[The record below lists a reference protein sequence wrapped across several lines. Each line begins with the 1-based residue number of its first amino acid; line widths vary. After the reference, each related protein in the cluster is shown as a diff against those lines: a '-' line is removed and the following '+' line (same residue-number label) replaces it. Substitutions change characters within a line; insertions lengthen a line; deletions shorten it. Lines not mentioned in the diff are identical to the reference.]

1 MQRFV
6 VTSDVIGAPKAI
18 EISKESFEA
27 AKKKWKELL
36 SVLLIEERFDSL
48 VTNFL
53 RFEELLV
60 ARLLQFERVGYIDG
74 NHQMLVRR
82 DLNRVLNNVLSTA
95 RGYIDQ
101 LPQVAN
107 QVFGADDPRAKRS
120 IEILKEQYDSHVGY
134 RVLEAIRNHAQHSGF
149 PIHSVSYSTHMIGKF
164 PELIDT
170 KCLKPLTRPELL
182 AENTKFKPPIL
193 QELKSMGREVDLNPL
208 LRQYV
213 AGISRAHYYVRS
225 EAKAHSLERGVA
237 LDSLALAY
245 MSSSAT
251 ERDILGVYAVA
262 LNGDDWQEQIP
273 LRTGTAEYYD
283 YLCSLNSHMDFEDK
297 DFLIGSVREDA

>member
-1 MQRFV
+1 M
-6 VTSDVIGAPKAI
+6 
-18 EISKESFEA
+18 
-27 AKKKWKELL
+27 
-36 SVLLIEERFDSL
+36 
-48 VTNFL
+48 
-53 RFEELLV
+53 
-60 ARLLQFERVGYIDG
+60 
-74 NHQMLVRR
+74 
-82 DLNRVLNNVLSTA
+82 NRVLNNVLSTA